1 MPMHQRQLSP
11 PTERGGARVKLLL
24 IWNTLMYPGK
34 TFTFALRAVVAA
46 ITLSVGSLACALQ
59 FTTTIGSGMQSLAGT
74 NPALAAN
81 MQAGF
86 AQAQAIW
93 SSHLADPITIN
104 LTLDYQQLD
113 VGTLASASG
122 TFHLA
127 SYPSVRSALSADRTS
142 ADDFTAVSNLP
153 AGNYFTGL
161 TNNRDGSKYLNDSE
175 TVAGSVLNFNRANA
189 KALGLVPGNST
200 STDGTVRFNSRY
212 GSSWDFSHTATPGK
226 NDFIGVALHEIGH
239 ALGFASGVS
248 GVDEYT
254 GNGPYASLDLNGDEP
269 GLGDGSDLPVF
280 EVLDLFRHSAESNAV
295 GSNVLDLAT
304 GGTPFFQID
313 GSTPLGNYST
323 GEYNGDGRQP
333 SHWKNTTL
341 AIMKPSF
348 ATNTIQDI
356 TLLDLRA
363 FDVMGYDLRLVPEPA
378 SLILTLV
385 GFAAIVLVGR
395 RRSSGRR

>member
-1 MPMHQRQLSP
+1 M
-11 PTERGGARVKLLL
+11 
-24 IWNTLMYPGK
+24 NPGK
-34 TFTFALRAVVAA
+34 TLTFALRAGVAA
-46 ITLSVGSLACALQ
+46 VTLSVGSLAAALQ
-59 FTTTIGSGMQSLAGT
+59 FTTTIGSGMQSLAGS

-86 AQAQAIW
+86 TQAQAIW
-93 SSHLADPITIN
+93 SSLLADPITIN

-122 TFHLA
+122 TFHFA
-127 SYPSVRSALSADRTS
+127 SYSSVRSALTADRTS
-142 ADDFTAVSNLP
+142 PDDFTAVTNLP

-161 TNNRDGSKYLNDSE
+161 TNDRDGTKYFNNSE
-175 TVAGSVLNFNRANA
+175 TVAGSLMNFNRANA
-189 KALGLVPGNST
+189 KALGLVPGDST
-200 STDGTVRFNSRY
+200 SSDGTVRFNSRY
-212 GSSWDFSHTATPGK
+212 GNSWDFSHTPTPGK
-226 NDFIGVALHEIGH
+226 NDFLGVALHEIGH

-254 GNGPYASLDLNGDEP
+254 GNGPNASLDLNGDEP

-280 EVLDLFRHSAESNAV
+280 EVLDLFRHSAESNAL
-295 GSNVLDLAT
+295 GSTVLDLAT

-313 GSTPLGNYST
+313 GSTPLGYYST

-356 TLLDLRA
+356 TPLDLRA
-363 FDVMGYDLRLVPEPA
+363 FDVMGYDLRLVPEPGSA
-378 SLILTLV
+378 MLTL
-385 GFAAIVLVGR
+385 FALAAVVLVGR
-395 RRSSGRR
+395 RHASGRR

>member
-1 MPMHQRQLSP
+1 M
-11 PTERGGARVKLLL
+11 
-24 IWNTLMYPGK
+24 IPGK
-34 TFTFALRAVVAA
+34 KFSFALRACVAA
-46 ITLSVGSLACALQ
+46 VALSGCSLASALQ
-59 FTTTIGSGMQSLAGT
+59 FTTTIGSGMQSLAGS
-74 NPALAAN
+74 NPTLAAN

-93 SSHLADPITIN
+93 SSLLADPITIN

-127 SYPSVRSALSADRTS
+127 SFSSVRSALSADRTS
-142 ADDFTAVSNLP
+142 ADDFTAVANLP

-161 TNNRDGSKYLNDSE
+161 TNNRDGSSTYITTE

-200 STDGTVRFNSRY
+200 SSDGIVRFNTRY
-212 GSSWDFSHTATPGK
+212 GSSWDFTHTPTPGK

-248 GVDEYT
+248 SVDEYT
-254 GNGPYASLDLNGDEP
+254 GLGPNANVDFNDDEP
-269 GLGDGSDLPVF
+269 GLGDGTDLPIF
-280 EVLDLFRHSAESNAV
+280 DVLDLFRHSAGSNAL
-295 GSNVLDLAT
+295 GSTVLDLST

-313 GSTPLGNYST
+313 GATPLGYFST

-348 ATNTIQDI
+348 GTNTIQDV
-356 TLLDLRA
+356 TPLDLRA
-363 FDVMGYDLRLVPEPA
+363 FDVMGYNLFPVPEPTSILLAAAA
-378 SLILTLV
+378 SV
-385 GFAAIVLVGR
+385 AIPFVRRR
-395 RRSSGRR
+395 RRS

>member
-1 MPMHQRQLSP
+1 M
-11 PTERGGARVKLLL
+11 
-24 IWNTLMYPGK
+24 IPGK
-34 TFTFALRAVVAA
+34 RISFALRAGVAA
-46 ITLSVGSLACALQ
+46 VTLCVCSLAPALQ
-59 FTTTIGSGMQSLAGT
+59 FTTTIGSGMQSLAGS

-93 SSHLADPITIN
+93 SSLLADPITIN

-127 SYPSVRSALSADRTS
+127 SYSSVRSALTSDRTS
-142 ADDFTAVSNLP
+142 PDDFTAVANLP

-161 TNNRDGSKYLNDSE
+161 TNDRDGTKYFNNSE
-175 TVAGSVLNFNRANA
+175 TVAGSVLIFNRANA
-189 KALGLVPGNST
+189 KALGLVPAHST

-212 GSSWDFSHTATPGK
+212 GNSWDFSHTPTPGK
-226 NDFIGVALHEIGH
+226 NDFLGVALHEIGH
-239 ALGFASGVS
+239 ALGFTSGVS
-248 GVDEYT
+248 GVDQYT
-254 GNGPYASLDLNGDEP
+254 GVGPYASLDLNGDEP

-280 EVLDLFRHSAESNAV
+280 SVLDLYRHSDESNAL
-295 GSNVLDLAT
+295 GSTVLDLAT
-304 GGTPFFQID
+304 GGTPFLQID
-313 GSTPLGNYST
+313 GATPLGYYST

-348 ATNTIQDI
+348 ATNTIQDV
-356 TLLDLRA
+356 TLLDLLA
-363 FDVMGYDLRLVPEPA
+363 FDVMGYDLRVVPEPA
-378 SLILTLV
+378 GLMLTMVALV
-385 GFAAIVLVGR
+385 AFAFIGR
-395 RRSSGRR
+395 RRSLSSR